1 MLISEKKTWFIFFV
15 QKQTNCHLTS
25 SIHCFSQWGSRHL
38 LYHFHSLCTYW
49 EPRYFFPG
57 KLVPR
62 GFWERE
68 TNAVQWKPWSSTANG
83 VCGHDYVKMDHFIGA
98 TLGKVSFLVLWHI
111 WTNLAANI
119 AVNRWNVDHVWR
131 CVRPRWPQRFLQVS
145 LGTGHYLCTGADIEE
160 GSRLFRIV

>member
-1 MLISEKKTWFIFFV
+1 MSEKKTWLIFFV

-49 EPRYFFPG
+49 EPFNFFPG

-68 TNAVQWKPWSSTANG
+68 TNAVQWKPWSSTTNG
-83 VCGHDYVKMDHFIGA
+83 GNCYNLWSRLPITLAGTHQCTRGNWPFYRCYPWKSFIPRSVA
-98 TLGKVSFLVLWHI
+98 YF

-119 AVNRWNVDHVWR
+119 AVNCWNVDHVYDVCDLVGLKYLTGKLR
-131 CVRPRWPQRFLQVS
+131 DRS
-145 LGTGHYLCTGADIEE
+145 LLM
-160 GSRLFRIV
+160 